1 MTILNRRSFVAAL
14 AASLSSA
21 TAAHA
26 SGEQVAPEH
35 PDLLAMSDRLP
46 ATLQSYKDAAAK
58 VHSIAKTWGPQW
70 PTPDPE
76 IIWYGNGSKRHA
88 DILGRGIETP
98 WGKGGIMRVQNIGT
112 PEGFEAEYHAHTKEA
127 ERKSKF
133 KSQRGMKSEIRWAE
147 RSKAQIEP
155 AHAYW
160 SEVERITAASGI
172 EAAQVAETASR
183 DALRSLVGDILTFE
197 EQSPVGLG
205 IKAQALAA
213 FIELPPFWQMANPDS
228 PKWLA
233 GLTGTLARQAN
244 PASVG

>member
-76 IIWYGNGSKRHA
+76 IMYGGWFGDRHA
-88 DILGRGIETP
+88 DILGNGIQTP
-98 WGKGGIMRVQNIGT
+98 HVHTQKLTVHHIARPADLQRQF
-112 PEGFEAEYHAHTKEA
+112 EGYVSEA
-127 ERKSKF
+127 ERTSKF
-133 KSQRGMKSEIRWAE
+133 KKKGRME
-147 RSKAQIEP
+147 RNLRLADETKAKIEP
-155 AHAYW
+155 ARAYW

-172 EAAQVAETASR
+172 EAAQAAETASR

-213 FIELPPFWQMANPDS
+213 FIELPPFWQGVNPDA
-228 PKWLA
+228 PQWLA

-244 PASVG
+244 PALAA